1 MRGCIYGRCFKRGG
15 GFSGLMGMGEK
26 GKYIHIKR
34 GILQETASS
43 ERGREDVKRG
53 ERRRGGLVVLGLDF
67 GVAVDD
73 DDDDDDDGRALL
85 ARSSLHMT

>member
-1 MRGCIYGRCFKRGG
+1 MLQKGRGVFRFNGYGRK
-15 GFSGLMGMGEK
+15 GEN
-26 GKYIHIKR
+26 IHIKR

-73 DDDDDDDGRALL
+73 DDDDDDDDGRALL